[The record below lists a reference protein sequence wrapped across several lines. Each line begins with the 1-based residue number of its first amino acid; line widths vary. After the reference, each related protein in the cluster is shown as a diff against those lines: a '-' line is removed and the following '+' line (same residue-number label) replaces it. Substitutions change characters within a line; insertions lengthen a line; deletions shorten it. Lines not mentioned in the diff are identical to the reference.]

1 MPMNRIVAPQVRPF
15 GGLHMPPEE
24 VETLDNGMRL
34 HLVSGGNQPVSRI
47 SVLFGGGVCELENNY
62 TGKLT
67 TRAVFDGADG
77 YTPDAIS
84 DFIDFNGLRVGA
96 VGHLHNTSAGISV
109 LNHRVK
115 DVMPVLGRCIQSPTF
130 PAERFMAALTRA
142 RAEIRTSRQEVS
154 LTAAEAFSGLM
165 CGESHPLAHKS
176 SEADLDGFGPEK
188 VADLYARFLCPEKM
202 HVFLGGMLD
211 EGIVDAVRN
220 TFGAIQGRS
229 AGIERRV
236 VPYAPVAS
244 PVHLRVRHD
253 HTFQSAVVAGMP
265 AIPRSHPDYI
275 PLRLTVMAL
284 GGYFGSRLVKNIRE
298 EKGLTYG
305 ITATLNGAPEGSYV
319 EISAMCDRKYASK
332 VLEETGVELRMMATN
347 PPQGDEL
354 DRLKLSA
361 TTTLAETLDTPF
373 SRMNYYQ
380 TKVLV
385 GTSDDYFNEQFR
397 QIQALTPETIAH
409 MAAKYLDPQ
418 NMSTVTAGLIDE

>member
-1 MPMNRIVAPQVRPF
+1 MQMNRSEAPQVRPF
-15 GGLHMPPEE
+15 GKLHMPPE
-24 VETLDNGMRL
+24 VTETLGNGIRL
-34 HLVSGGNQPVSRI
+34 HQVSGGNQPVCRI

-67 TRAVFDGADG
+67 ARAVFDGADG
-77 YTPDAIS
+77 YTPDVLS

-115 DVMPVLGRCIQSPTF
+115 DVMPVLARCIQGPTF
-130 PAERFMAALTRA
+130 PAERFMASLTRT

-154 LTAAEAFSGLM
+154 LTAAEAFSELM
-165 CGESHPLAHKS
+165 CGKNHPLAHKS
-176 SEADLDGFGPEK
+176 SEADIEGFGPEQ
-188 VADLYARFLCPEKM
+188 AAELYGRFLCPEKM

-211 EGIVDAVRN
+211 DGIVEAVRN
-220 TFGAIQGRS
+220 AFGSIEGRS

-236 VPYAPVAS
+236 IPYAPIES
-244 PVHLRVRHD
+244 PVHLKVRHD
-253 HTFQSAVVAGMP
+253 HTFQSAIVAGMP

-319 EISAMCDRKYASK
+319 EISAMCDRKYASR
-332 VLEETGVELRMMATN
+332 VLEETSAELRLLATD

-397 QIQALTPETIAH
+397 QIQELTPEKIAY
-409 MAAKYLDPQ
+409 MAAKYLAPQ
-418 NMSTVTAGLIDE
+418 NMSTVTAGLTDE